1 MAPIPH
7 IRLFRIYL
15 IALAGSF
22 FLAASG
28 PVAAQPR
35 KDIFKKECVKI
46 HKLYD
51 ALLARD
57 TVRYKKLLA
66 GIECSEAS
74 KYLIAVRYMTEAARS
89 AYPILIRRDYS
100 GTDDFCAKYRLAEQA
115 APYRDKGIVHLLGE
129 AVYRETGVAAP

>member
-1 MAPIPH
+1 MPATPS
-7 IRLFRIYL
+7 
-15 IALAGSF
+15 A
-22 FLAASG
+22 
-28 PVAAQPR
+28 
-35 KDIFKKECVKI
+35 
-46 HKLYD
+46 
-51 ALLARD
+51 
-57 TVRYKKLLA
+57 TKKLLA

-115 APYRDKGIVHLLGE
+115 APYRDKAIVHLLGE

>member
-57 TVRYKKLLA
+57 TVRYKKLN
-66 GIECSEAS
+66 
-74 KYLIAVRYMTEAARS
+74 
-89 AYPILIRRDYS
+89 
-100 GTDDFCAKYRLAEQA
+100 
-115 APYRDKGIVHLLGE
+115 APKPQN
-129 AVYRETGVAAP
+129 T

>member
-57 TVRYKKLLA
+57 TVRYKNCLQ
-66 GIECSEAS
+66 ESN
-74 KYLIAVRYMTEAARS
+74 
-89 AYPILIRRDYS
+89 
-100 GTDDFCAKYRLAEQA
+100 
-115 APYRDKGIVHLLGE
+115 APKPQN
-129 AVYRETGVAAP
+129 T

>member
-51 ALLARD
+51 A
-57 TVRYKKLLA
+57 LLA

-115 APYRDKGIVHLLGE
+115 APYRDKAIVHLLGE

>member
-66 GIECSEAS
+66 GNYDGVCQIELFDMDTLE
-74 KYLIAVRYMTEAARS
+74 
-89 AYPILIRRDYS
+89 
-100 GTDDFCAKYRLAEQA
+100 
-115 APYRDKGIVHLLGE
+115 LLGTLE
-129 AVYRETGVAAP
+129 EKITITIQK

>member
-74 KYLIAVRYMTEAARS
+74 KYLIATERLSDPDPAGLQRD
-89 AYPILIRRDYS
+89 RR
-100 GTDDFCAKYRLAEQA
+100 FLRQIQA
-115 APYRDKGIVHLLGE
+115 GR
-129 AVYRETGVAAP
+129 TGCPLPG

>member
-1 MAPIPH
+1 MYD
-7 IRLFRIYL
+7 F
-15 IALAGSF
+15 G
-22 FLAASG
+22 
-28 PVAAQPR
+28 
-35 KDIFKKECVKI
+35 KKKN
-46 HKLYD
+46 
-51 ALLARD
+51 
-57 TVRYKKLLA
+57 KKLLA

-115 APYRDKGIVHLLGE
+115 APYRDKAIVHLLGE

>member
-89 AYPILIRRDYS
+89 AYPILIRRD
-100 GTDDFCAKYRLAEQA
+100 
-115 APYRDKGIVHLLGE
+115 
-129 AVYRETGVAAP
+129 